1 MPLTPPGYRPRIIEK
16 SLALHLGAFG
26 AVEVRGPKWC
36 GKTWLSLSQANSVA
50 RLDDAS
56 VRGAAELDPGLVLQG
71 DEPHLIDEWQEVPPV
86 WDAVRRAVD
95 EGAGRCGR
103 FLLTGSSTPAMDRV
117 VHSGAGRIA
126 RLRMEPMTLF
136 EQGIS
141 NGAASISAL
150 MRGEDVPAAQSRASL
165 GDVVESLCR
174 GGWPAVQERPA
185 MLAGLVPSQYIE
197 ALCDGADEK
206 EGLDASYMRWML
218 YALARNDG
226 GAASLETIARDTSQG
241 EDPTSADR
249 AAVARYLD
257 YLEKNYLVRNLG
269 GWEAPVKARAR
280 TRMRPKRYLVDPSL
294 SAALLGCDADRLL
307 FERQQLGALF
317 ESLCLRDLSAYL
329 EASTE
334 LRQPSLY
341 YYRDSYGLEVDA
353 VIEVLGGR
361 WGLLRSSWMSP
372 RPMLLRRVSCA

>member
-1 MPLTPPGYRPRIIEK
+1 MSLTPPGYRPRIIEK

-257 YLEKNYLVRNLG
+257 YLEKNSLVRNLG
-269 GWEAPVKARAR
+269 GWGAR
-280 TRMRPKRYLVDPSL
+280 S
-294 SAALLGCDADRLL
+294 
-307 FERQQLGALF
+307 
-317 ESLCLRDLSAYL
+317 
-329 EASTE
+329 
-334 LRQPSLY
+334 
-341 YYRDSYGLEVDA
+341 
-353 VIEVLGGR
+353 
-361 WGLLRSSWMSP
+361 
-372 RPMLLRRVSCA
+372 RRVRAPACGPSAIWSTRR